1 MAQDI
6 YKANNARPIQN
17 GSLVVGLPGVEVSTS
32 GLNTSY
38 SSTFNAALNIATISG
53 KYGGKPSGRFD
64 DTNFYEGEKTAGYLV
79 AGTAILS
86 GVATQF
92 ATGICPKCIA
102 VLVNRSPTG
111 VNVGTAYVG
120 TKTQQLLALT
130 TTDYKGYNIDISDAS
145 LLYVSGTNGDTLS
158 WTVFI

>member
-6 YKANNARPIQN
+6 YKANNDRPIQN
-17 GSLVVGLPGVEVSTS
+17 GSLVVGLPGIEISTS

-38 SSTFNAALNIATISG
+38 SSTFNAAPNIATISG

-79 AGTAILS
+79 AGTTVLS
-86 GVATQF
+86 GVAAQF
-92 ATGICPKCIA
+92 ITGVCPKCIA

-111 VNVGTAYVG
+111 VNSGVAYVG
-120 TKTQQLLALT
+120 TETKQLFAIT
-130 TTDYKGYNIDISDAS
+130 TTDYKGYNINISDAS
-145 LLYVSGTNGDTLS
+145 LLYASGTNNDTLS
-158 WTVFI
+158 WTLFS